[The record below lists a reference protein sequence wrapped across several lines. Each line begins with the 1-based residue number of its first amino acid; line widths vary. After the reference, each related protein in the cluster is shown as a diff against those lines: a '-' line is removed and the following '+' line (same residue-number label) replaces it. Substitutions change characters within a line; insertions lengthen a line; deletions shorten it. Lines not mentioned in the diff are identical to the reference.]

1 VYSVRDIGKILFR
14 REVKKMMKKD
24 NRLTLYSLAMGVG
37 LILLL
42 FGLAVCFVVPPDINV
57 TDVVVVSIFTLY
69 AMASGGVI
77 AILIFVWRER

>member
-1 VYSVRDIGKILFR
+1 
-14 REVKKMMKKD
+14 MMKKD